1 MIIQDVLNELNIPFR
16 DHTQS
21 SHVTP
26 GWVGIVCPMPGCG
39 QGGKFGRGINVR
51 KLTTTCWKC
60 GPARLGDVLAA
71 AADKPLRDVMPL
83 VTALAP
89 GLAHQDAT
97 ARTGRYSPPAGV
109 GPLQPAHRRYLE
121 RRGFDPD
128 ELVETYKI
136 GGLDGLASLKWR
148 LFLPVFA
155 PDGKPGSWT
164 TRAIGR
170 NVEPRYVSARPDQEA
185 RSIKTLLAFEHLARH
200 AAVVTEG
207 LFGAMRIGPGGVA
220 TMGVVVSPPQLAR
233 IARFPVRVIC
243 FDSDDAGRKR
253 ADRLADD
260 LAPYPGQTFVVT
272 LSGPDPDTS
281 PMDEI
286 AELRERFLR

>member
-1 MIIQDVLNELNIPFR
+1 MIIQDVLNELNIPFK
-16 DHTQS
+16 DYTQS
-21 SHVTP
+21 PHVTP
-26 GWVGIVCPMPGCG
+26 GWLGVVCPFPGCG
-39 QGGKFGRGINVR
+39 QGGKFGRGINIR
-51 KLTTTCWKC
+51 KLTTSCWKC

-71 AADKPLRDVMPL
+71 ASNKPLRDVMAL

-89 GLAHQDAT
+89 GFDASAPIT
-97 ARTGRYSPPAGV
+97 RPGRYSPPVGV
-109 GPLQPAHRRYLE
+109 GPLQDAHRRYLA

-128 ELVETYKI
+128 QLAETYKI

-155 PDGKPGSWT
+155 PDGKSASWT

-170 NVEPRYVSARPDQEA
+170 DVEPRYVSASPDQEA
-185 RSIKTLLAFEHLARH
+185 RPIKSLLAFEHHARH

-220 TMGVVVSPPQLAR
+220 TMGVVVSPSQLAR
-233 IARFPVRVIC
+233 IARFPTRVIC
-243 FDSDDAGRKR
+243 FDNDDAGRKR
-253 ADRLADD
+253 AQKLADD
-260 LAPYPGQTFVVT
+260 LAPYPGQTYVVT

-286 AELRERFLR
+286 VELRERFLR